1 MPKDRRPVLTL
12 PEDPDNRATDP
23 SEDLPR
29 LGRLSRLRLTLKVDL
44 VREYT
49 VVISFLALFI
59 TLSFASDVFLTPR
72 NLLNILDQW
81 SDTGIIACGG
91 TLVII
96 AGGFDLSVGAIFA
109 LAGVTAATVTLSTG
123 SSPVGLLAGMAMG
136 TLWGAMNGVWVTVG
150 RVNPFIVT
158 LATSIIITGVAL
170 SLTHGQLVHVTTP
183 GFEELGR
190 GKWFGIRISI
200 LVFAA
205 FALILSYVLS
215 RTVAGRYIYAAGG
228 NPEAAR
234 LSGVPVGW
242 VRAAT
247 FAVSGLSAGLGGV
260 LVTSRVST
268 GEADTG
274 SQVVL
279 LAIAAI
285 VIGGTSIFGGQGAIW
300 RTVLGVLLFA
310 MIGNGFNLLGIDAVY
325 QQMFEGG
332 IILAAVLFDVWV
344 RRSV

>member
-1 MPKDRRPVLTL
+1 MAEGPRSVPSGPPADGSEELVESVQSRRPWW
-12 PEDPDNRATDP
+12 R
-23 SEDLPR
+23 
-29 LGRLSRLRLTLKVDL
+29 SRLHVGWL
-44 VREYT
+44 REYA
-49 VVISFLALFI
+49 VVVSFLALFI
-59 TLSFASDVFLTPR
+59 TLSLASEVFLTPG

-96 AGGFDLSVGAIFA
+96 AGGFDLSVGSIFA
-109 LAGVTAATVTLSTG
+109 LSGVVSALVTLGTG
-123 SSPVGLLAGMAMG
+123 SPLIGWAAGIGVG
-136 TLWGAMNGVWVTVG
+136 TLWGGVNGLGVTVG
-150 RVNPFIVT
+150 RINPFIVT
-158 LATSIIITGVAL
+158 LATSIIITGFAL
-170 SLTHGQLVHVTTP
+170 ALTHGRLIHVTTP
-183 GFEELGR
+183 GFETLGR
-190 GKWFGIRISI
+190 GKVAGVRISI
-200 LVFAA
+200 LVFVG
-205 FALILSYVLS
+205 FAVLLSYVLS

-247 FAVSGLSAGLGGV
+247 FAVSGLSAGLGGA
-260 LVTSRVST
+260 LVVSRVST

-274 SQVVL
+274 QQIVL

-285 VIGGTSIFGGQGAIW
+285 VIGGTSIFGGQGAVW

-344 RRSV
+344 RRSA